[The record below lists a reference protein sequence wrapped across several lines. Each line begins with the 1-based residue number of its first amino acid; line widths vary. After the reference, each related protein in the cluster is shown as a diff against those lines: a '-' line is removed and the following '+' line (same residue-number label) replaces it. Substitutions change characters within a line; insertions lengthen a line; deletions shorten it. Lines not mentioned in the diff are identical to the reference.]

1 MLLARTADAA
11 VAVPLSRNKA
21 LFNAAQ
27 EITEQRKTQNAATL
41 MQQVTQQLRSVEIP
55 RIDDT
60 LAALATAAA
69 GR

>member
-1 MLLARTADAA
+1 MLAA
-11 VAVPLSRNKA
+11 PDMIRGWHAHVYFDPAS
-21 LFNAAQ
+21 
-27 EITEQRKTQNAATL
+27 RKTQNAATL